1 MIYKYWIKIIVG
13 LVIVSFNINFAQ
25 IKIDT
30 LKCNINILKSFNES
44 LDSLQINI
52 AKEFFLTFND
62 TCSNNIE
69 YSEWSNEL
77 LFDYL
82 SKYPKNFI
90 EVLSLDEKYKLN
102 VIYKNLES
110 PINDNYDLEKIYKKI
125 EMINTQSPIKKE
137 ILKRIKI
144 ALIK

>member
-1 MIYKYWIKIIVG
+1 MNYKYWIKIIVG

-110 PINDNYDLEKIYKKI
+110 PINDNYDLENIYKKI
-125 EMINTQSPIKKE
+125 EIINTQSPIKKE

>member
-1 MIYKYWIKIIVG
+1 MNYKYSIKIIVG

-30 LKCNINILKSFNES
+30 LKCNIKILKSFNES

-62 TCSNNIE
+62 TCSNNTE

-82 SKYPKNFI
+82 AKYPKNFI
-90 EVLSLDEKYKLN
+90 EVLSLDEKYQLN
-102 VIYKNLES
+102 IIYKNLES
-110 PINDNYDLEKIYKKI
+110 PINDNYDLENIYKKI

>member
-1 MIYKYWIKIIVG
+1 MNYKYSIKFIVG

-30 LKCNINILKSFNES
+30 LKCNIKILKSFNES

-62 TCSNNIE
+62 TCSNNTE

-82 SKYPKNFI
+82 AKYPKNFI
-90 EVLSLDEKYKLN
+90 EVLSLDEKYQLN
-102 VIYKNLES
+102 IIYKNLES
-110 PINDNYDLEKIYKKI
+110 PINDNYDLENIYKKI
-125 EMINTQSPIKKE
+125 EIINTQSPIKKE

>member
-1 MIYKYWIKIIVG
+1 MNYKYSIKFIVG

-62 TCSNNIE
+62 TCSNNAE

-82 SKYPKNFI
+82 AKYPKNFI
-90 EVLSLDEKYKLN
+90 EVLSLDEKYQLN
-102 VIYKNLES
+102 IIYKNLES

-125 EMINTQSPIKKE
+125 EIINTQSPIKKE